1 MTTGGG
7 RIAKRALRVEVL
19 YSEDEEPHLTL
30 EGGRREREA
39 QTKTTTTETGST
51 NPLVNMVEGENRARI
66 EKAKGGGG
74 QGKPPSEG
82 EGEGEGRSDMGEG
95 GGLITKLSGNDGGEE
110 GGTTTTTGEGGG
122 PHDRSGREEG
132 EKGRERGGGD
142 GGKEE
147 EREERGEG
155 EGTSPRRTETA
166 RAAAPTAVSGTHGYG
181 HTKMAPIPGDKPG
194 VATRGG
200 KKRKSNEQG
209 GELSPGEK
217 DGPGKAGATG
227 TLATVPKKTQN
238 LRSDKEYVPPQKK
251 GTGEAEMAEGT
262 TMSQFDPIVEEEQE
276 EDDARIARNTVEGTG
291 LNPPNVA
298 LPDDVEGGVPWDRP
312 TRLLNTER
320 ADKAKGK
327 GGPEKPKEPEK

>member
-7 RIAKRALRVEVL
+7 RIAKRAPRVEVL
-19 YSEDEEPHLTL
+19 DSEDEVTHLTL
-30 EGGRREREA
+30 EEDRLEREA
-39 QTKTTTTETGST
+39 QAKTTTTEAEST
-51 NPLVNMVEGENRARI
+51 NPLDNMVEEENRARI
-66 EKAKGGGG
+66 AKAKGGGE
-74 QGKPPSEG
+74 QGKSTRKG
-82 EGEGEGRSDMGEG
+82 EGEEEGRSDMGEG
-95 GGLITKLSGNDGGEE
+95 GGLITKLSGNDGGGE

-122 PHDRSGREEG
+122 PHDRSGREEE

-181 HTKMAPIPGDKPG
+181 HTKMAPIPVDKPG

-217 DGPGKAGATG
+217 DGPGKAGAAG
-227 TLATVPKKTQN
+227 TLVTVTKKTPN
-238 LRSDKEYVPPQKK
+238 LRSDKEYVQPQKK

-276 EDDARIARNTVEGTG
+276 EDDARVARNTAEGTG
-291 LNPPNVA
+291 LHPPSVA
-298 LPDDVEGGVPWDRP
+298 PPDDVEGGGPRERP

>member
-1 MTTGGG
+1 MMSRDT
-7 RIAKRALRVEVL
+7 
-19 YSEDEEPHLTL
+19 
-30 EGGRREREA
+30 
-39 QTKTTTTETGST
+39 
-51 NPLVNMVEGENRARI
+51 
-66 EKAKGGGG
+66 
-74 QGKPPSEG
+74 
-82 EGEGEGRSDMGEG
+82 
-95 GGLITKLSGNDGGEE
+95 
-110 GGTTTTTGEGGG
+110 
-122 PHDRSGREEG
+122 
-132 EKGRERGGGD
+132 
-142 GGKEE
+142 
-147 EREERGEG
+147 
-155 EGTSPRRTETA
+155 
-166 RAAAPTAVSGTHGYG
+166 TAVSGTHGYG
-181 HTKMAPIPGDKPG
+181 HTKMAPIPVDKPG

-217 DGPGKAGATG
+217 DGPGKAGAAG
-227 TLATVPKKTQN
+227 TLVTVPKKTQN